1 MFQKREKKEKTEL
14 GFKQFALDLGIPKEL
29 TVHHRFM
36 VALEGAI
43 VDICMYS
50 KKPSLEKF
58 ANTLWHTDWYNVRF
72 DSNDIYTGYA
82 VILEEAKKHNKF
94 LDTEGINAFIDAN
107 TSPIER
113 VHSSVHTAIFTDKAK
128 GKVYIQSISVGTDPH
143 SKEDYELTHN
153 DYRTFSQMSVYS
165 TDKTGLV
172 HLFYNEKLD
181 ENKNVEWVSVTE
193 YRTDRNNNNV
203 SSRNIDS
210 NEMPFPDP
218 KKR

>member
-1 MFQKREKKEKTEL
+1 MFQNREKKEKKEL

-29 TVHHRFM
+29 TAHHQFM
-36 VALEGAI
+36 VELKGAI
-43 VDICMYS
+43 VDICMHS

-58 ANTLWHTDWYNVRF
+58 ADTLWHTDWYNVRF

-82 VILEEAKKHNKF
+82 AILEEARKHNNF

-107 TSPIER
+107 TSQIER
-113 VHSSVHTAIFTDKAK
+113 VHSSVHTAIFTDKAE
-128 GKVYIQSISVGTDPH
+128 GKVYIQRIGVGTDPH
-143 SKEDYELTHN
+143 SRDYELTHN

-165 TDKTGLV
+165 TDKTDLV
-172 HLFYNEKLD
+172 HLFYNKRLD
-181 ENKNVEWVSVTE
+181 ENKNVEGVSVTE

-210 NEMPFPDP
+210 NEMPFPNP
-218 KKR
+218 KNR